1 MPAPRQPGRK
11 LFLIMDKPRRI
22 AILVELPKG
31 TPIEMVAFRRMIK
44 ALLRQFGLKCVGL
57 RPPEETTTF
66 KDEAQ

>member
-1 MPAPRQPGRK
+1 
-11 LFLIMDKPRRI
+11 MDKPRRI